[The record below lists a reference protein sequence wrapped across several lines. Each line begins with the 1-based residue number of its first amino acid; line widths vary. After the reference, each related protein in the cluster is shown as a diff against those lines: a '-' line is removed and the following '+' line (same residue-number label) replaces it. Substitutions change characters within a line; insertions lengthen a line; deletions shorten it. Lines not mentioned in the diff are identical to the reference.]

1 MHRSIENAL
10 AFFALALSAV
20 TPAPSSA
27 QSYPSRPIRVIV
39 PLAAGGQTDVVAR
52 MLTVKLSETFKQP
65 LVVDNR
71 SGGGGTIG
79 TETAVRAS
87 PDGYTMLVAS
97 STHAAS
103 AALHKLPYDALND
116 VAPVAFVGQA
126 AFMLSVHPSVP
137 AKSVKELIA
146 YDRASPGKINYG
158 TGGIGSTT
166 HLATELLNQVAGT
179 RMAHVPY
186 KGAAPALNDLIGG
199 QIQFALLSMPIAIPQ
214 MKSNRVRGIAVTTAN
229 RSTAAPEIPTVA
241 ETLPGY
247 EAMSW
252 FAVLGPKGLP
262 MGIVGRWNSEINRIL
277 RLPDVKERMES
288 NGIEPAGGS
297 PERLRE
303 VIRREIAKWQR
314 VVTLLDIKPER

>member
-1 MHRSIENAL
+1 MQRPIATTVAS
-10 AFFALALSAV
+10 FALVFGAV
-20 TPAPSSA
+20 TAEPSTA
-27 QSYPSRPIRVIV
+27 QGYPNRPIRVIV

-103 AALHKLPYDALND
+103 AALYKLPYDALND
-116 VAPVAFVGQA
+116 VAPIAYIGQA
-126 AFMLSVHPSVP
+126 AFMMSVHPSLPV
-137 AKSVKELIA
+137 KSVRELIA
-146 YDRASPGKINYG
+146 YDKANPGKLNYG
-158 TGGIGSTT
+158 TAGVGSTT
-166 HLATELLNQVAGT
+166 HLATELLNQMAGT

-199 QIQFALLSMPIAIPQ
+199 QIQFMFLSMPIAIPQ
-214 MKSNRVRGIAVTTAN
+214 MKSNRVRGLAVTTAI
-229 RSTAAPEIPTVA
+229 RSHAAPDIPTLA

-252 FAVLGPKGLP
+252 FAVIGPKGLP
-262 MGIVGRWNSEINRIL
+262 QDVIGRWNTEINRIL

-288 NGIEPAGGS
+288 QGIELAAGS
-297 PERLRE
+297 PEVLRE

-314 VVTLLDIKPER
+314 VVKLINIKPES